1 MLRYQREESLG
12 LMRIFFVVEN
22 LLIKI
27 IQKPDP
33 PYAIPTVSDPVH
45 DYMDL
50 MPVPLPDQL
59 AGRLG
64 AGTSINLPLWIRGK
78 VGAKN
83 NRDVTNSY
91 SGIVITII

>member
-1 MLRYQREESLG
+1 MNYFVDSINTLKSL
-12 LMRIFFVVEN
+12 
-22 LLIKI
+22 
-27 IQKPDP
+27 QKPDP

-78 VGAKN
+78 VGDKN
-83 NRDVTNSY
+83 SRDVTNTY
-91 SGIVITII
+91 TGIIRIF